1 MTKYRED
8 YFKEVAKI
16 VIVFKSYCHIL
27 VLPFIMVTI
36 PQSLSVVTSTVAMV
50 NDHWVA
56 IILSIDQNNREIT
69 IDIIIVDYV
78 LNN

>member
-1 MTKYRED
+1 MTEYRED

-16 VIVFKSYCHIL
+16 GIVFKSYCHIL

-50 NDHWVA
+50 NDH
-56 IILSIDQNNREIT
+56 
-69 IDIIIVDYV
+69 
-78 LNN
+78 